1 MALLNT
7 SKLTRIGVFYDGN
20 YFLHVSNY
28 YAFNHSRNSRISLRG
43 LHEFIRAQ
51 VGLKEA
57 TDTRLCQ
64 IVDSHFFRGRISA
77 NEAQTRGNLL
87 YYDRVFED
95 ILMWEGVITHY
106 LPIRNSGGRREEK
119 GIDVWMA
126 LEAYE
131 LTLLK
136 QFDVVVL
143 ITSDGDY
150 VPLVRKLNNLGARV
164 MVLSW
169 DFEFDDNEGKHV
181 VTRTSQELLEEVTYP
196 ISMHE
201 LIENRAMRNDPIIQ
215 NLFVKRDETAT
226 RQVVYSSDMAG
237 AGPKREIREHREIR
251 ETLLGP
257 DVREPRVVRTPVSE
271 DGEPVE
277 EPTGERFDSYV
288 LSLKNGYG
296 FIKYPPNN
304 LFFHATDLL
313 NADFP
318 ELQEGDPVEFSIGFN
333 RDGDE
338 VAKSVKLMLDD
349 DVVEDDEQGI

>member
-28 YAFNHSRNSRISLRG
+28 YAFNHARNSRISLRG

-169 DFEFDDNEGKHV
+169 DFEFDDNEGKHI

-215 NLFVKRDETAT
+215 NLFVKRDEAAT
-226 RQVVYSSDMAG
+226 RQVVYSSDVAG
-237 AGPKREIREHREIR
+237 AAPRREIR
-251 ETLLGP
+251 ETQLSS
-257 DVREPRVVRTPVSE
+257 DVREPRAPRAVAPDADVALEEVS
-271 DGEPVE
+271 
-277 EPTGERFDSYV
+277 GERFDSYV

-313 NADFP
+313 NAEFP

>member
-28 YAFNHSRNSRISLRG
+28 YAFNHPRSSRISLRG

-51 VGLKEA
+51 VASKEV

-64 IVDSHFFRGRISA
+64 IVDGHFFRGRVSA
-77 NEAQTRGNLL
+77 NEAQQRGNLL
-87 YYDRVFED
+87 YFDRVFED
-95 ILMWEGVITHY
+95 ILMWEGVVTHY

-169 DFEFDDNEGKHV
+169 DFEYEDNEGKQV

-201 LIENRAMRNDPIIQ
+201 VIENRAMRNDPIVQ
-215 NLFVKRDETAT
+215 NLFVKRDELAT
-226 RQVVYSSDMAG
+226 RQAGYS
-237 AGPKREIREHREIR
+237 P
-251 ETLLGP
+251 TLP
-257 DVREPRVVRTPVSE
+257 PFANEPRDIRDSGDVLQPREQRAERIGVDSSVDDDS
-271 DGEPVE
+271 D
-277 EPTGERFDSYV
+277 ERFEGYV

-296 FIKYPPNN
+296 FIKYSPNN
-304 LFFHATDLL
+304 LFFHASDLI
-313 NADFP
+313 DVEFP
-318 ELQEGDPVEFSIGFN
+318 DLRIGDPVEFGIGLN
-333 RDGDE
+333 RSDEE
-338 VAKSVKLMLDD
+338 VAKMVKLLDD
-349 DVVEDDEQGI
+349 DHD

>member
-28 YAFNHSRNSRISLRG
+28 YAFNHARNSRISLRG
-43 LHEFIRAQ
+43 LHEFIRHQ
-51 VGLKEA
+51 VGVNEA

-77 NEAQTRGNLL
+77 NEAQQRGNLL

-106 LPIRNSGGRREEK
+106 LPLRNSGGRREEK

-169 DFEFDDNEGKHV
+169 DFEFTDNEGKHV

-196 ISMHE
+196 ISMHDI
-201 LIENRAMRNDPIIQ
+201 IENRAFKNDPVVQ
-215 NLFVKRDETAT
+215 NLFVKRDDQST
-226 RQVVYSSDMAG
+226 RQTVYSSDVGFAPSRPER
-237 AGPKREIREHREIR
+237 A
-251 ETLLGP
+251 
-257 DVREPRVVRTPVSE
+257 EPRVMRERTPRATEEVQTDEVSA
-271 DGEPVE
+271 
-277 EPTGERFDSYV
+277 ERYESFI

-304 LFFHATDLL
+304 LFFHATDLT
-313 NADFP
+313 NAEFP
-318 ELQEGDPVEFSIGFN
+318 ELQEGDPVEFSIGYN
-333 RDGDE
+333 RDNEE
-338 VAKSVKLMLDD
+338 VAKLVKLLLD
-349 DVVEDDEQGI
+349 EIPEEEEEEAESAE

>member
-28 YAFNHSRNSRISLRG
+28 YAFNHPRNSRISLRG

-51 VGLKEA
+51 VGIKEGEE
-57 TDTRLCQ
+57 TRLCQ

-106 LPIRNSGGRREEK
+106 LPIRNSGGKREEK

-201 LIENRAMRNDPIIQ
+201 IIENRAMRNDPIVQ
-215 NLFVKRDETAT
+215 NLFVKRDEAAPRHTSVTAEPAY
-226 RQVVYSSDMAG
+226 VA
-237 AGPKREIREHREIR
+237 PKVEDRGHREFIDYQAPR
-251 ETLLGP
+251 SARPPVGDP
-257 DVREPRVVRTPVSE
+257 DGAVDEAV
-271 DGEPVE
+271 
-277 EPTGERFDSYV
+277 GERLDGYV

-304 LFFHATDLL
+304 LFFHVSDLL

-318 ELQEGDPVEFSIGFN
+318 DLQEGDPVEFNIGYN
-333 RDGDE
+333 REGEE
-338 VAKSVKLMLDD
+338 VAKNVRLMLDD
-349 DVVEDDEQGI
+349 VLEDGR

>member
-28 YAFNHSRNSRISLRG
+28 YAFNHPRNSRISLRG
-43 LHEFIRAQ
+43 LHDFVRAQ
-51 VGLKEA
+51 VANQEG
-57 TDTRLCQ
+57 TDTQLCQ

-77 NEAQTRGNLL
+77 NEAQQRGNLL

-95 ILMWEGVITHY
+95 ILMWEGIITHY
-106 LPIRNSGGRREEK
+106 LPVRNTGGRREEK

-169 DFEFDDNEGKHV
+169 DFEFTDNEGKHII
-181 VTRTSQELLEEVTYP
+181 TRTSQELLEEVTYP
-196 ISMHE
+196 VSMHE
-201 LIENRAMRNDPIIQ
+201 MIENRAMRNDSIIQ
-215 NLFVKRDETAT
+215 NLFVKRDEN
-226 RQVVYSSDMAG
+226 VVRPTGFSPEMGYTSRKRIGSDSRETSDM
-237 AGPKREIREHREIR
+237 PHVTD
-251 ETLLGP
+251 TL
-257 DVREPRVVRTPVSE
+257 E
-271 DGEPVE
+271 DEGDDTRYE
-277 EPTGERFDSYV
+277 SYI

-304 LFFHATDLL
+304 LFFHASDLL
-313 NADFP
+313 NIEFP
-318 ELQEGDPVEFSIGFN
+318 ELQEGDPVEFGIRLN
-333 RDGDE
+333 RDGE
-338 VAKSVKLMLDD
+338 EIAKLVKMLDD
-349 DVVEDDEQGI
+349 EELEEDEG